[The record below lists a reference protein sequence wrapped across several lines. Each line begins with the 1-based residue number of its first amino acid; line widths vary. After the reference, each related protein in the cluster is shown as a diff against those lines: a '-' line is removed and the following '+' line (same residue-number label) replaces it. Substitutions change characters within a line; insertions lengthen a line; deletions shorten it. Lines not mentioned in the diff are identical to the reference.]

1 MGVPAFYR
9 WVQEKYPKCV
19 VDAIEARAVE
29 LEGERHFE
37 LTDTTGPNP
46 NGFEIDNLYVDMNGL
61 IHPCAHPENGEPPKT
76 EEEMYRRV
84 MAYVDRLVAAVRPRR
99 VLYLAIDGVAPR
111 AKMNQQRARRF
122 RAAQEAEQREE
133 VEKEAVEYMKAL
145 GHKVPEKHEKH
156 WDSNVITPGTKFMA
170 KLAKYLRF
178 YIRDRVNNNAA
189 WKSIKV
195 RSRWFMKCCYCCGE
209 IVMVVCLKQVIL
221 SDAGVPGEGE
231 HKLMQYI
238 RVQRAQPGYD
248 PNQHHVLHGLDA
260 DLIMLG
266 LATHE
271 VKFSILREEVLF
283 GKAKFERERQKQ
295 QATILDANGVPQNK
309 RKRGEFG
316 EHDDDLVADDLKPLQ
331 FLHIAVLREYLA
343 IEFEVRC
350 FCISFRLSLVCV
362 LTVVR
367 CSTASIASLAV
378 RV

>member
-19 VDAIEARAVE
+19 VDCVEARAVE

-46 NGFEIDNLYVDMNGL
+46 NGFEVDNLYVDMNGL

-122 RAAQEAEQREE
+122 RAAQEAEQRTE
-133 VEKEAVEYMKAL
+133 VEREAVEYMKAL
-145 GHKVPEKHEKH
+145 GHKVPDNADKH

-189 WKSIKV
+189 WKSLKV
-195 RSRWFMKCCYCCGE
+195 RTGRGWLVQCCYTCTDRMDMCADHSLGRRR
-209 IVMVVCLKQVIL
+209 
-221 SDAGVPGEGE
+221 AG
-231 HKLMQYI
+231 
-238 RVQRAQPGYD
+238 RRRAQ
-248 PNQHHVLHGLDA
+248 A
-260 DLIMLG
+260 D
-266 LATHE
+266 
-271 VKFSILREEVLF
+271 
-283 GKAKFERERQKQ
+283 
-295 QATILDANGVPQNK
+295 
-309 RKRGEFG
+309 
-316 EHDDDLVADDLKPLQ
+316 
-331 FLHIAVLREYLA
+331 
-343 IEFEVRC
+343 
-350 FCISFRLSLVCV
+350 
-362 LTVVR
+362 
-367 CSTASIASLAV
+367 AV
-378 RV
+378 RPRAALPAGLRPEPAPRAARS